1 MMDPESKT
9 TQQLRT
15 LNEGVEV
22 PDSLAAAMDGVTIPL
37 ASLEGGCADS
47 SGVNDFGLTNG
58 EIQSMF
64 Q

>member
-9 TQQLRT
+9 TQQLHP

-22 PDSLAAAMDGVTIPL
+22 PDQLVVAMDGVTIPL
-37 ASLEGGCADS
+37 ASLENGCTDS
-47 SGVNDFGLTNG
+47 SGVDDSGLTNG
-58 EIQSMF
+58 EIYAMF